1 MEFHTMG
8 RSLNCT
14 GEDFGTYETLIQGN
28 YLPAMSNVVR
38 TAAISEAGGWTVGN
52 LLEDWEMWLKLAK
65 RYRFLYVD
73 ENVALYRWHDLNS
86 FKADGGAPVL
96 RSLLLLVEREKDY
109 CREKNILSL
118 WERKR
123 RSVIYHSLRNKQ
135 LSFKEKLSLLRS
147 TNKTS
152 LLTSAMKM
160 VVRKIANMS

>member
-1 MEFHTMG
+1 M
-8 RSLNCT
+8 
-14 GEDFGTYETLIQGN
+14 
-28 YLPAMSNVVR
+28 
-38 TAAISEAGGWTVGN
+38 GN